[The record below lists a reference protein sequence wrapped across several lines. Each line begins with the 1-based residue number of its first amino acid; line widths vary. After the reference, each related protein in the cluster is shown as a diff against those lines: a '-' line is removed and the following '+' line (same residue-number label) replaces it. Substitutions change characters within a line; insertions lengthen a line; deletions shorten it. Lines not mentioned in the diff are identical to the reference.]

1 MGRVISVYDLVQSIL
16 LNILTSIMGVAAQVI
31 PIQTEVIIGIIL
43 MVVLSFLLCILS
55 LIPTK
60 KELLE

>member
-1 MGRVISVYDLVQSIL
+1 
-16 LNILTSIMGVAAQVI
+16 MGVAAQVI